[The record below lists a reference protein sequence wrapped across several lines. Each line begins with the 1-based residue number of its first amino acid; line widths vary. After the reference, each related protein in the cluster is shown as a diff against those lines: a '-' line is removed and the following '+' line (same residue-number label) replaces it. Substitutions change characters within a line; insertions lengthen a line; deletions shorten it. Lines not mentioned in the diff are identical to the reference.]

1 MMHTNFLVSWIES
14 AEVDSYKKENKQVYI
29 ATNESQQLI
38 LTCEEVLYPSQSRQ
52 SRIPHINVVW
62 IDNGKSEIL
71 HQDIIKNGYNIH
83 STGNIE
89 GDFGPRENVE
99 TIYVALITKGKFMS
113 LYPAQVIN
121 ILAKHFNVIRSSDE
135 KMDLA
140 RKILEDKDVEESVL
154 KMVVDLL
161 CESKDYNEFVN
172 FLPKGG
178 LS

>member
-1 MMHTNFLVSWIES
+1 MHTNFLVPWIES

-38 LTCEEVLYPSQSRQ
+38 LTCEQVFYPSQSSQ
-52 SRIPHINVVW
+52 SRHPHINVVW
-62 IDNGKSEIL
+62 IDNGKSEVL
-71 HQDIIKNGYNIH
+71 YQDIVKNGYNIH
-83 STGNIE
+83 STGNLE
-89 GDFGPRENVE
+89 GDFGSRENVE
-99 TIYVALITKGKFMS
+99 RIYVVLVNKGKFTN
-113 LYPAQVIN
+113 LNPAQVVN
-121 ILAKHFNVIRSSDE
+121 ILAKHFNVIRSSDK

-140 RKILEDKDVEESVL
+140 RKILEGKDVEEDVL

-172 FLPKGG
+172 FVFKGG